1 MNYETLQELYA
12 HSIKTYAE
20 RPLFSMLE
28 RESLTYSEFD
38 ARVEQVRGL
47 LLGAGLNGGDK
58 VAILSS
64 NMPNWN
70 VCYFAAV
77 TSGMVAVPI
86 MPDFSAEEIERLLAH
101 SEARALMISDRQY
114 SRVPKS
120 VLEGMNIVI
129 RTKNLSVL
137 NRTVFETGT
146 PSIPHPDD
154 PAALIYTSGT
164 TSSPKGVL
172 LSHRNLT
179 TQTRMNYELFPVRA
193 EDIFLSV
200 LPLSHTYECSIGM
213 LLPFMSGAS
222 VVYADRMPT
231 ASNLLPVL
239 AQIRPTI
246 MLVVPLI
253 IEKIYKNQILARFTA
268 SKFKNYFYSKP
279 FFRKRIHR
287 FAGRRLYKLFGGRL
301 RFFGIGGTRL
311 DSETERFLLEGKFPY
326 AIGYGLT
333 ETAPLIAGAIPG
345 KVRIGS
351 TGVLLPGI
359 EGRLENMNDAG
370 EGELSVKSPCT
381 MLGYYK
387 NPELTAAV
395 ITADGWFHTHDICR
409 FDADG
414 YLYVKG
420 RAGSMIL
427 GPNGE
432 NIYPEDIESVINS
445 HFLVTDSLVTEDSGK
460 LIALVKFNRSELE
473 KRYHNLKDDLAATM
487 ETIKSDIIKYVNSKV
502 NKFSRIAHIHEQHQD
517 FEKTPSQKI
526 KRHLY
531 TNKNKPQNK

>member
-1 MNYETLQELYA
+1 MKYETLKEIYD
-12 HSIKTYAE
+12 HSIKSYAD
-20 RPLFSMLE
+20 RPLFSIPD

-38 ARVEQVRGL
+38 ARVEYVRGM

-64 NMPNWN
+64 SMPNWN

-77 TSGMVAVPI
+77 TSGMTAVPI
-86 MPDFSAEEIERLLAH
+86 MPDFSAEEIERLLQH

-114 SRVPKS
+114 SRVPKA
-120 VLEGMNIVI
+120 VFENMNIVI
-129 RTKNLSVL
+129 RIKNLSVL
-137 NRTVFETGT
+137 NRNVFETGIASV
-146 PSIPHPDD
+146 PGPDD

-172 LSHRNLT
+172 LSHRNLAF
-179 TQTRMNYELFPVRA
+179 QIQMNYELFPVRP

-200 LPLSHTYECSIGM
+200 LPLSHTYECSVGM

-222 VVYADRMPT
+222 VVYTDRMPT
-231 ASNLLPVL
+231 ASNLLPAL
-239 AQIRPTI
+239 ERIRPTI

-253 IEKIYKNQILARFTA
+253 IEKIYKTQIAARFA
-268 SKFKNYFYSKP
+268 SSKFKRYFYSKP
-279 FFRKRIHR
+279 FFRKKIHR
-287 FAGRRLYKLFGGRL
+287 FTGRRLYKLFGGHL
-301 RFFGIGGTRL
+301 RFFGIGGTHL
-311 DSETERFLLEGKFPY
+311 DSETERFLQEGRFPY
-326 AIGYGLT
+326 ATGYGLT

-345 KVRIGS
+345 KVRSGS
-351 TGVLLPGI
+351 AGVLLSGI
-359 EGRLENMNDAG
+359 EARLENTNDAG

-387 NPELTAAV
+387 NPALTSEA
-395 ITADGWFHTHDICR
+395 ITADGWFHTRDICR
-409 FDADG
+409 FDSDG

-432 NIYPEDIESVINS
+432 NIYPEDIENVINS
-445 HFLVTDSLVTEDSGK
+445 HFLVTDSLVTEDKGK

-473 KRYHNLKDDLAATM
+473 KRYHNLKDDLTATM

-502 NKFSRIAHIHEQHQD
+502 NKFSRISRIHEQHND

-526 KRHLY
+526 KRHIY
-531 TNKNKPQNK
+531 TTDKNK